1 MNIVV
6 IGGGEP
12 GKFGNDFCLRA
23 KSEGH
28 NVYILSHQDYGTQDP
43 NHHYAEFSERQLVVD
58 EFRAMTA
65 SIDNIDIF
73 LYNTHTASYPND
85 PNLFKSTAK
94 ISSFWW
100 SQGIYYNVALAHVLS
115 VEALKKMSP
124 GSKLVFMASRMG
136 LDFER
141 TEYTEFAGYAGL
153 KSAQI
158 HLMTALSH
166 HNDKGALATTVC
178 PHFPYDEPGK
188 YPPVLDKVYDYI
200 LNFSENSKV
209 KIIH

>member
-12 GKFGNDFCLRA
+12 GKFGNDFCVRA

-43 NHHYAEFSERQLVVD
+43 NHYHTDFSERQLVVD
-58 EFRAMTA
+58 AFRTMTA
-65 SIDNIDIF
+65 DVENIDIF
-73 LYNTHTASYPND
+73 LYNTHTASYPNHAD
-85 PNLFKSTAK
+85 LFKSTAQ

-115 VEALKKMSP
+115 VEALKKMSA

-136 LDFER
+136 IDFDR
-141 TEYTEFAGYAGL
+141 TEYTEYAGYAGL
-153 KSAQI
+153 KAAQI
-158 HLMTALSH
+158 HLMIALSH
-166 HNDKGALATTVC
+166 HNDKGAIATTVC

-188 YPPVLDKVYDYI
+188 YPPVLEKVYDYI
-200 LNFSENSKV
+200 LNFTENSKV